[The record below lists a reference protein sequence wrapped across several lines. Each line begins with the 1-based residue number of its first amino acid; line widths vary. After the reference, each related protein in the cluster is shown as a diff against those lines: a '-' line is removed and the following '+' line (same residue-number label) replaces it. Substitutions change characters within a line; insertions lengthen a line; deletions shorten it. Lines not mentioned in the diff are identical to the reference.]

1 MAKYVMRSY
10 YGNEIKEVDSERK
23 RDELKE
29 LGFTEIK
36 PEAPSFN
43 DMTVA
48 ELEAFA
54 KEKGINLSD
63 CRNKFEKL
71 EKIKNSI

>member
-1 MAKYVMRSY
+1 MFVLRSKF
-10 YGNEIKEVDSERK
+10 GNLIKRTENEREKEILLDMGYTFIEEKTTEADVDK
-23 RDELKE
+23 
-29 LGFTEIK
+29 
-36 PEAPSFN
+36 
-43 DMTVA
+43 MTVP